1 MISREEALQF
11 VNEQIENKNIV
22 KHMLATEGCMVA
34 LARELKARKREQKS
48 DKLQLVIPSDNNINV
63 VNPKGDERALID
75 EEKWGLA
82 GLLHDADYREDVP
95 AEKQGVAVTEML
107 AERGYEIPE
116 DMAHAMA
123 AHNSETG
130 VAPESLM
137 DWAIFCCDSLTG
149 LIVAT
154 ALVRPDKKLASVEL
168 KSVMKKY
175 KVPSFA
181 SGTRREDI
189 ALCEEKLGIPLE
201 EFVGICLTAM
211 QGIADP
217 LGL

>member
-22 KHMLATEGCMVA
+22 KHMLATEACMCA
-34 LARELKARKREQKS
+34 LAGELKVE
-48 DKLQLVIPSDNNINV
+48 
-63 VNPKGDERALID
+63 GEID
-75 EEKWGLA
+75 EEKWGLV
-82 GLLHDADYREDVP
+82 GLLHDADYRDDVP

-107 AERGYEIPE
+107 VERGYEIPE

-130 VAPESLM
+130 VAPESLIA
-137 DWAIFCCDSLTG
+137 WAIFCCDSLTG

-154 ALVRPDKKLASVEL
+154 ALVRPDKKLASVEV

-175 KVPSFA
+175 KVSSFA

-201 EFVGICLTAM
+201 KFVEICLTAM